1 MCIMNEELI
10 AELKGYFEIIR
21 TIEKDITEDIQACN
35 NYLIDLTT
43 IQARANYLMAEYGK
57 KLREEKKQAYLT
69 LSASS
74 AAQEKYFAPSLAR
87 DYVNSLCH
95 ETAYIF
101 DLSERLSRLITHT
114 IDAMRTIISSLK
126 LERGHA
132 TYQ

>member
-10 AELKGYFEIIR
+10 AELKGYFETIR

-35 NYLIDLTT
+35 DYLIDLTT
-43 IQARANYLMAEYGK
+43 IQARANFLMAEYGK

-69 LSASS
+69 LSVSS